1 MTGIVD
7 VIGAIPQLER
17 FNSTGIN
24 STMAKTGDTWS
35 WPLRALPKVMV
46 AGRFPLEDRGFSYR
60 YRSRTHAVHIYEYV
74 GQIRIGDHGFALR
87 PGDVTLT
94 EAGRDSRYDLPAPGQ
109 HWCIHFSPVAINREH
124 ARLPIHFALGS
135 MHEFAVERVREIARL
150 HAQASAVSLAAASA
164 AMQELILWL
173 AMQAVERGND
183 QRERR
188 SISAVERV
196 AAIVHTR
203 FTEPLT
209 VPELADEV
217 GMTQNYLARMFRQ
230 RFGMTIPRYLLN
242 RRIEYARHLL
252 TTTNIPIH
260 RVAAR
265 VGLPDAQHFNKQF
278 RKLVGT
284 SPSQARIA
292 FRK

>member
-1 MTGIVD
+1 MAGIVD
-7 VIGAIPQLER
+7 IGGETSQLER
-17 FNSTGIN
+17 FTSNGIN
-24 STMAKTGDTWS
+24 STMARGGDTWS
-35 WPLRALPKVMV
+35 WPLRALPKVVV
-46 AGRFPLEDRGFSYR
+46 AGRFPLEDRDFGYR
-60 YRSRTHAVHIYEYV
+60 YRSHTHALHVYDYV
-74 GQIRIGDHGFALR
+74 GQIRIDNHPFSLQ

-94 EAGRDSRYDLPAPGQ
+94 GAGRDSRYHLPAPGQ
-109 HWCIHFSPVAINREH
+109 HWCIHFTTVGMHGEL
-124 ARLPIHFALGS
+124 ARVPIHFSLGS
-135 MHEFAVERVREIARL
+135 THEFAVERVRAIARL
-150 HAQASAVSLAAASA
+150 QAQASAVSLAAASA

-173 AMQAVERGND
+173 VMQAQERGND

-188 SISAVERV
+188 SLSAVERV
-196 AAIVHTR
+196 AAIAHAR

-284 SPSQARIA
+284 SPSQARIE